1 MLIGEGRG
9 DVVQRLDKKYEI
21 LKASSIVLRKC
32 DFPKLTEQQCV
43 SYFFEF
49 LEEYNSNLKQGLK
62 VENIKNLWRINDNQV

>member
-32 DFPKLTEQQCV
+32 DFPKLTEQQ
-43 SYFFEF
+43 S
-49 LEEYNSNLKQGLK
+49 QTGLK
-62 VENIKNLWRINDNQV
+62 GRKHKKFMAN